1 MTLGVSNE
9 RAPSDIMASSSS
21 FILVDSVV
29 SSVSSY
35 VLDPIEN
42 DDDDSEEEIQ
52 LKLLQLELLTLEAVE
67 IFHVSVDNIDGEG
80 NNSMLPD

>member
-1 MTLGVSNE
+1 
-9 RAPSDIMASSSS
+9 MASSSP
-21 FILVDSVV
+21 FILVDSIV

-35 VLDPIEN
+35 ALDPIEN

-67 IFHVSVDNIDGEG
+67 IFRVSVDNIDGDG
-80 NNSMLPD
+80 NNSTLLD

>member
-1 MTLGVSNE
+1 
-9 RAPSDIMASSSS
+9 MASSSS

-35 VLDPIEN
+35 ALDPIEN

-52 LKLLQLELLTLEAVE
+52 LKLLQLELLTLKAVE
-67 IFHVSVDNIDGEG
+67 IFRVSVDNIDGEG
-80 NNSMLPD
+80 NNSMLLD